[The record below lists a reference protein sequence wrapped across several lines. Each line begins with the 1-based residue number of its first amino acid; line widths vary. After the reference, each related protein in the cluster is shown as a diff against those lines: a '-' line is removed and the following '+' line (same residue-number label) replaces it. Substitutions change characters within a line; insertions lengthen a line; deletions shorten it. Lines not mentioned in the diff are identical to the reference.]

1 MSAAVQLIRLSCSHT
16 RLAAL
21 SEQHATLQVAAA
33 STCAFPSP
41 HGCADVCSR
50 ICDMVDLCRYK
61 HLDMTDYK
69 FISIDQ
75 ELPFSPVVPGIVGQ

>member
-1 MSAAVQLIRLSCSHT
+1 
-16 RLAAL
+16 
-21 SEQHATLQVAAA
+21 
-33 STCAFPSP
+33 
-41 HGCADVCSR
+41 
-50 ICDMVDLCRYK
+50 MVDLCRYK